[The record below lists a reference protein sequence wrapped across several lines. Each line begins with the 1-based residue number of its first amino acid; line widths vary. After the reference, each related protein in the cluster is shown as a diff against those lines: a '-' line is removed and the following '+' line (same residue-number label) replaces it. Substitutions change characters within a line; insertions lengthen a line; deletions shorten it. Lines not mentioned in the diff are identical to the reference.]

1 MLGRGRPGYANGGR
15 AAVGRVVGAAAV
27 LASLAAAPAHAS
39 GPEETVP
46 GADDRLTL
54 AELRWCLFEPVRL
67 EGDNAETDAGANW
80 EVDGHNARLRAYT
93 ERCSKKTY
101 RVKDRTAAEGELT
114 PEKRQALRRE
124 GVARVRQAR
133 TEREKRRVYVKTE
146 EAAVRVSPG
155 SAGEE
160 IGRVP
165 RWGDLVRTGR
175 TQGPWYEVEWRAPKS
190 GWVLEGLVQAGSGE
204 KARFDFCEANAGQ
217 RARHNEIIRGRTEPG
232 RFGSI
237 RVLNDTGKD
246 AYVKLVN
253 RQGKVALA
261 FVVGEEKTAVLKGI
275 PLGSYEVAFATGENF
290 SRGCDSFSER
300 GNAGKFAE
308 RIDYDAHSGGWTLSL
323 HSVTVGKARTNAI
336 RYDDFDRL

>member
-67 EGDNAETDAGANW
+67 EGDNAETDAGAT
-80 EVDGHNARLRAYT
+80 GGRRHKRPAPPYT
-93 ERCSKKTY
+93 GGVREDIPGIGRRRPRGRSSRPT
-101 RVKDRTAAEGELT
+101 
-114 PEKRQALRRE
+114 QALRRD

-237 RVLNDTGKD
+237 RILNDTGKD

-261 FVVGEEKTAVLKGI
+261 FVVGEEKTAVLKGY
-275 PLGSYEVAFATGENF
+275 PLGSYEVAFATGEK
-290 SRGCDSFSER
+290 SAAGCDSFSSEATR
-300 GNAGKFAE
+300 GSS
-308 RIDYDAHSGGWTLSL
+308 RSGSTHTRTAADGLSV

-336 RYDDFDRL
+336 RYGRF